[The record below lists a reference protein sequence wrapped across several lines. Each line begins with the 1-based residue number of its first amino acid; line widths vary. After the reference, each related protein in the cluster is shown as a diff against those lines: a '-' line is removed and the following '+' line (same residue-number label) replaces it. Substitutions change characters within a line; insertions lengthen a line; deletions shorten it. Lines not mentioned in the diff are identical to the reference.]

1 MPVEHHIADDASIT
15 TVQVS
20 GSVVP
25 DELQAGVEA
34 LIADPG
40 YDPALPLLVDL
51 RGMEIELD
59 CRALEPFNGFVIE
72 HLGLSRAASMAVVID
87 NDLES
92 ELCAAIYWLSCAV
105 YGTELFEDYDLAI
118 KWLFRR
124 DLARTGSASH

>member
-72 HLGLSRAASMAVVID
+72 HLGLSRAASMAERSRTIP
-87 NDLES
+87 NMTL
-92 ELCAAIYWLSCAV
+92 LQ
-105 YGTELFEDYDLAI
+105 T
-118 KWLFRR
+118 
-124 DLARTGSASH
+124 TGSPRCG